1 MTKCIKE
8 VNLGQLAGGCPR
20 SCLLLL
26 PSNHVVA
33 LGKLLE
39 GSTQSKDSPR
49 LFCRIPLYFPSALH
63 SSWPLTLLKTDVT
76 FHRTK
81 FISLSAQQK
90 LSLEQNPAETQ
101 QCTALES
108 HGDDEGRFT
117 RICHLPTAVCQPKP
131 FLETGHSRCWQKWM
145 KHLRA
150 DWALRAWQGVW
161 LVQRKSPLSGGSA
174 TFRASPAC
182 RHQEAAPLGSS
193 TSLEA
198 FLQQLPKCR
207 GIQTLLFLQLLPLL

>member
-1 MTKCIKE
+1 MNMTKCIKE

-101 QCTALES
+101 QCTALWS
-108 HGDDEGRFT
+108 HMEMTRDDSHVYVTCPQLSAQALLGNW
-117 RICHLPTAVCQPKP
+117 P
-131 FLETGHSRCWQKWM
+131 FQVLAEMDET
-145 KHLRA
+145 
-150 DWALRAWQGVW
+150 
-161 LVQRKSPLSGGSA
+161 SA
-174 TFRASPAC
+174 C
-182 RHQEAAPLGSS
+182 
-193 TSLEA
+193 
-198 FLQQLPKCR
+198 
-207 GIQTLLFLQLLPLL
+207 